1 LREDGRQV
9 GGKGWKERVYNGE
22 EWKKLLRMARN
33 RRILRM
39 PRELLNECI
48 LMYLLTY
55 PWFGYFCAFA
65 YRLMI
70 FFKASSSSTTAA
82 LPLRNTAK
90 SENTRTSVPATHVP
104 AENNVPASHSVSLY
118 RDG

>member
-1 LREDGRQV
+1 
-9 GGKGWKERVYNGE
+9 
-22 EWKKLLRMARN
+22 
-33 RRILRM
+33 M
-39 PRELLNECI
+39 PMELLNECI

-55 PWFGYFCAFA
+55 PWLGYFCAFA

-70 FFKASSSSTTAA
+70 FFKATSSSTTAA
-82 LPLRNTAK
+82 LPLKSTAK

-104 AENNVPASHSVSLY
+104 AENDVPASHSVSLY